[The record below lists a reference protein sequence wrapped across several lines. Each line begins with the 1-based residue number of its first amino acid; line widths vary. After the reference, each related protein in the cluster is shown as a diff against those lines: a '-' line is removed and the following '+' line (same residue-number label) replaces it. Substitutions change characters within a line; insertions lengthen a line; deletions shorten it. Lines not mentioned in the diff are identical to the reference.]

1 MKDLAGLV
9 REAQR
14 LQAEMARAEAE
25 LEAAEIQGEAGAGL
39 VRVTV
44 NGKGAAKRVT
54 IDPSLVNPA
63 EVGVLEDLVAAA
75 LNDAKR
81 KADAH
86 AQELMKSV
94 SGGLASM
101 LPPGFKPP
109 F

>member
-14 LQAEMARAEAE
+14 LQAEMARVESL
-25 LEAAEIQGEAGAGL
+25 LEQAEIEGQSGAGM
-39 VRVTV
+39 VRVTL
-44 NGKGAAKRVT
+44 NGKGVARRVS
-54 IDPSLVNPA
+54 IDPSLLKP
-63 EVGVLEDLVAAA
+63 EEQGVLEDLLLAAV
-75 LNDAKR
+75 NDAKA

-94 SGGLASM
+94 SGGLAGM